1 MIKIIRIII
10 INISP
15 PKIYIVSQG
24 VAGAANERPLEGVME
39 ATARLVTGNGDPGTV
54 AGVTDQSNGVRRGCN
69 QGDSSPF
76 VLSGLDS
83 SLSLRMTRL
92 KGEFP

>member
-24 VAGAANERPLEGVME
+24 VAGAATERPLEGVAE
-39 ATARLVTGNGDPGTV
+39 NAEGG
-54 AGVTDQSNGVRRGCN
+54 
-69 QGDSSPF
+69 
-76 VLSGLDS
+76 
-83 SLSLRMTRL
+83 
-92 KGEFP
+92 